1 MSISDDSFLRFNK
14 VFFVVPFLG
23 NLIGIKLISPYITIL
38 FSKHL
43 GFTQHTMEKFTKVL
57 KLGDNLILPLLI
69 VLLDE
74 VPLPIIVE
82 LLHQSTILDVPQHL
96 EVRLALHLLVIPHT
110 IEETLRTIL
119 DLHKGSRAVFI
130 HLESINTSHN
140 LVEGPLNRTD
150 VAGVESV
157 VFHKFGPVCIS
168 RLVLIPSPMVR
179 VKSLAKMILRDD
191 HILR

>member
-14 VFFVVPFLG
+14 VFFVVPFLS

-82 LLHQSTILDVPQHL
+82 LLHKTTILNVPQHL

-110 IEETLRTIL
+110 IEETLRTVL
-119 DLHKGSRAVFI
+119 DLHKGSRAILI
-130 HLESINTSHN
+130 HLKPVDATNN
-140 LVEGPLNRTD
+140 LVEGPLNRAD
-150 VAGVESV
+150 VVGVEGV
-157 VFHKFGPVCIS
+157 ILNQFGLVRIS
-168 RLVLIPSPMVR
+168 RLVLVSSTMIRIEGLTEMVF
-179 VKSLAKMILRDD
+179 SND
-191 HILR
+191 HILC

>member
-14 VFFVVPFLG
+14 VFFVVPFLS

-82 LLHQSTILDVPQHL
+82 LLHKTTILNVPQHL

-110 IEETLRTIL
+110 IEETLRTVL
-119 DLHKGSRAVFI
+119 DLHKGSRTVLI
-130 HLESINTSHN
+130 HLKPIDAPHN
-140 LVEGPLNRTD
+140 LVQCSLNRTN
-150 VAGVESV
+150 VMGVEGVIFNQVGV
-157 VFHKFGPVCIS
+157 VCVS
-168 RLVLIPSPMVR
+168 RLILVPSPVIR
-179 VKSLAKMILRDD
+179 V
-191 HILR
+191 

>member
-1 MSISDDSFLRFNK
+1 MKQLTEVLELRKDLIF
-14 VFFVVPFLG
+14 PF
-23 NLIGIKLISPYITIL
+23 
-38 FSKHL
+38 
-43 GFTQHTMEKFTKVL
+43 
-57 KLGDNLILPLLI
+57 LI

-74 VPLPIIVE
+74 VPPPLIVE
-82 LLHQSTILDVPQHL
+82 LLHETTILDVPQHL

-110 IEETLRTIL
+110 IEETLRTVL
-119 DLHKGSRAVFI
+119 DLHKGSRTILI
-130 HLESINTSHN
+130 HLKPVDATNN